1 MSFTKILGQDI
12 AIKALKNIIAK
23 NQARGTYLF
32 LGPDGVG
39 KRTAGI
45 EFAKAINC
53 ERDLND
59 ISCDCVSCS
68 KIESG
73 NHPDVF
79 CVFPEGPS
87 SSIKIEKIRDII
99 YQASLKPYEAR
110 KRIFI
115 INEAETAT
123 IEAQNAF
130 LKLLEEPPENHI
142 MILTASSLAGLLST
156 VLSRCKILRFNLLP
170 SDQIREFLK
179 GELTC
184 EIEEEE
190 AVLFS
195 HMAMGSI
202 GRALSFKENDLI
214 SRRNQVVND
223 FFFRK
228 SALLREDVL
237 KKQIDEDIEETLYIL
252 LCWYRDLFVSKFTQ
266 EESEIL
272 NIDRFSEISSYSS
285 RFTKDKLEKDLFSI
299 MKTIEYTRR
308 NVNPKIALFNLAV
321 ELKRG

>member
-1 MSFTKILGQDI
+1 MSFNKIIGQDI
-12 AIKALKNIIAK
+12 AIRVLKNIIARK
-23 NQARGTYLF
+23 QARGTYLF

-39 KRTAGI
+39 KRTAGV

-53 ERDLND
+53 EKNSQDACD
-59 ISCDCVSCS
+59 DCVSCN

-79 CVFPEGPS
+79 CIFPEGPS
-87 SSIKIEKIRDII
+87 DSIKIEKIRDII
-99 YQASLKPYEAR
+99 YQASLKPYEAK
-110 KRIFI
+110 KRVFV

-123 IEAQNAF
+123 LEAQNAF
-130 LKLLEEPPENHI
+130 LKLLEEPPESHI
-142 MILTASSLAGLLST
+142 MILIASSLAGLLPT
-156 VLSRCKILRFNLLP
+156 VLSRCKILRFNLL
-170 SDQIREFLK
+170 SRELVQEFLM
-179 GELTC
+179 THD
-184 EIEEEE
+184 IEQEE

-237 KKQIDEDIEETLYIL
+237 KGQIDEDIEETLYIL

-266 EESEIL
+266 EESQIL
-272 NIDRFSEISSYSS
+272 NIDRFSEISSYSN
-285 RFTKDKLEKDLFSI
+285 RFTKDKLEQDLFSI

-321 ELKRG
+321 DLKRS

>member
-1 MSFTKILGQDI
+1 MSFSKIIGQDV
-12 AIKALKNIIAK
+12 AIGALKNIITR
-23 NQARGTYLF
+23 NQVRGAYLF

-53 ERDLND
+53 ERDLSD
-59 ISCDCVSCS
+59 ASCDCVSCS

-115 INEAETAT
+115 INEAEAMTD
-123 IEAQNAF
+123 EAQNAF

-170 SDQIREFLK
+170 SDQIREFLM
-179 GELTC
+179 TRD
-184 EIEEEE
+184 IEEEE

-237 KKQIDEDIEETLYIL
+237 KEQIGEDIEETLYIL
-252 LCWYRDLFVSKFTQ
+252 LCWYRDLFISKFTQ

>member
-1 MSFTKILGQDI
+1 MSFNKIIGQDV
-12 AIKALKNIIAK
+12 AVRALKNIIARK
-23 NQARGTYLF
+23 QVRGTYLF

-53 ERDLND
+53 ERYLSGA
-59 ISCDCVSCS
+59 SCDCVSCN

-87 SSIKIEKIRDII
+87 GSIKIEKIRDII
-99 YQASLKPYEAR
+99 YQASLKPYEAK

-130 LKLLEEPPENHI
+130 LKLLEEPPENHV
-142 MILTASSLAGLLST
+142 MILTASSLAGLLPT
-156 VLSRCKILRFNLLP
+156 VISRCKILRFNLLP
-170 SDQIREFLK
+170 GGQIREFLM
-179 GELTC
+179 TRD
-184 EIEEEE
+184 IEEEE
-190 AVLFS
+190 AILFS

-228 SALLREDVL
+228 SALLREAVL
-237 KKQIDEDIEETLYIL
+237 KEQVSEDIEETLYIL
-252 LCWYRDLFVSKFTQ
+252 LCWYRDIFISKFTQ
-266 EESEIL
+266 ESNEIL
-272 NIDRFSEISSYSS
+272 NVDRFSEISSYSN
-285 RFTKDKLEKDLFSI
+285 RFTKDKLERDLFNI
-299 MKTIEYTRR
+299 MKAIEYTRR
-308 NVNPKIALFNLAV
+308 NANPKIALFNLAV
-321 ELKRG
+321 ELKRS